1 MHDECLNKSVVRL
14 DRHVHSGSH
23 SRTAP
28 KCRLTMYVYCMEIY
42 NWPRIL
48 LLTSS
53 PAGPLCPFE
62 REWRHS
68 DATGDV
74 LGRLRRAPHSIT
86 PI

>member
-1 MHDECLNKSVVRL
+1 MHDECLNTNAARL
-14 DRHVHSGSH
+14 DRHVHTGSH

-28 KCRLTMYVYCMEIY
+28 KCRLTTYVYCMEIY

-74 LGRLRRAPHSIT
+74 LGRLGRAPHSIT